1 MSVSARCQAPHALL
15 TTIAQISDPHV
26 GVGAEHTD
34 TVRAL
39 EQAVAGVAR
48 IDPEPV
54 AVLLTG
60 DLTHDGASE
69 EYELVHELLSPLK
82 MPVHPIPGN
91 HDRRENL
98 RAAFKDHTGIA
109 AAGEFLDYAVDCG
122 PVRVVNADTSIEREP
137 GGALGRERIGWIEAE
152 LSATAERPAILA
164 MHHAPVGV
172 GLDEFDRI
180 GLAQEDRD
188 ALSELF
194 SRGLAPE
201 LIVSGHI
208 HRAATAQI
216 GRVPVFICPSCHQ
229 QVELDLRREEKLR
242 MGDDPP
248 GIAVHL
254 HGADPRLV
262 SHVIPLARVGR
273 RERTANLSV
282 EPC

>member
-1 MSVSARCQAPHALL
+1 MSL
-15 TTIAQISDPHV
+15 TTIAQIADPHV
-26 GVGAEHTD
+26 GVGAEHED
-34 TVRAL
+34 TARAL
-39 EQAVAGVAR
+39 EQAVAAAGR

-60 DLTHDGASE
+60 DLTHDGAPE
-69 EYELVHELLSPLK
+69 EYELVRELLSPLAI
-82 MPVHPIPGN
+82 PVHPIPGN

-98 RAAFKDHTGIA
+98 RAAFADHPGVA

-122 PVRVVNADTSIEREP
+122 PVRVVNVDTSVEREP
-137 GGALGRERIGWIEAE
+137 GGAIGEARIGWLERE
-152 LSATAERPAILA
+152 LAATGGRPAILA

-188 ALSELF
+188 ALAELF
-194 SRGLAPE
+194 EHGPAPE
-201 LIVSGHI
+201 LVVSGHI
-208 HRAATAQI
+208 HRPATAQI

-229 QVELDLRREEKLR
+229 QVELDLRRSEKLR

-248 GIAVHL
+248 AIAVHL

-262 SHVIPLARVGR
+262 SHVIPL
-273 RERTANLSV
+273 ERLG
-282 EPC
+282 